1 VTQQIVL
8 VIEKL
13 KEIHSKL
20 ENLKKLITFLLFSQR
35 LFVPMLGGLPKKSIL
50 KKTNSFTMRGFS
62 PLMLSSHSNS
72 YSTVTG
78 AESRMRL
85 AFDAVFRKSATLQDV
100 EPTQGSTSALP
111 DAPMD
116 PQLGPRLLISGVD
129 TPMASMATLTIPG
142 TPSGL
147 KKVTLVS

>member
-1 VTQQIVL
+1 
-8 VIEKL
+8 
-13 KEIHSKL
+13 
-20 ENLKKLITFLLFSQR
+20 
-35 LFVPMLGGLPKKSIL
+35 
-50 KKTNSFTMRGFS
+50 MRGFS

-147 KKVTLVS
+147 KKVTLVSYILSFGFGEFVDYFDLFGIQLLTEKEKRKVNHKK